1 MKDSFVFYKSF
12 YDAIKKIP
20 EEYQLELYNAILS
33 YSLEGIEPNNL
44 SSIAEA
50 MFILIKPNIDSSQKR
65 YEASVENGKKGGRPL
80 KKTQEEPDENLNETQ
95 QKPNQNLDETQEEP
109 DQNLNVDVDDNVD
122 VNDNNINNNEQK
134 QVLLEHFEIIWE
146 QYPHKKGKTKALEY
160 YFQWIKG
167 RKISGFTRKLTDEQM
182 YRAVMIYK
190 KECEEKKIETQFIK
204 HGDTFFNKAIL
215 DYLEEQNE

>member
-1 MKDSFVFYKSF
+1 MNTKKEKKVVLTDIRFVLTILKVQTVVQIVVKAVVKSGVKTVVKSA
-12 YDAIKKIP
+12 DINRIRQEKEKNKK
-20 EEYQLELYNAILS
+20 
-33 YSLEGIEPNNL
+33 
-44 SSIAEA
+44 
-50 MFILIKPNIDSSQKR
+50 
-65 YEASVENGKKGGRPL
+65 
-80 KKTQEEPDENLNETQ
+80 
-95 QKPNQNLDETQEEP
+95 
-109 DQNLNVDVDDNVD
+109 
-122 VNDNNINNNEQK
+122 K
-134 QVLLEHFEIIWE
+134 QVLLEHFEIIWG

-182 YRAVMIYK
+182 YRAVMRYK